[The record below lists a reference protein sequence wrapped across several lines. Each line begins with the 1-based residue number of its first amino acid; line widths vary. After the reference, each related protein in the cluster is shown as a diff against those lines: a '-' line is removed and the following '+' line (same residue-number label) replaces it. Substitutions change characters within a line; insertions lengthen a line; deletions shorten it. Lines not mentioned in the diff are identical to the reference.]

1 MEQKMTTISGKNFT
15 SIETGS
21 MNEWKEKVFLK
32 DVTSATA
39 TEISISTLQPN
50 EAVPFFHA
58 HKQNE
63 ETYIILS
70 GKGDFQV
77 DDQCFP
83 IQSGSV
89 VRVAPEGNRSMRN
102 TANEPMHYIV
112 VQAKQH
118 SLEQF
123 TFTDAAIS
131 EQTPLWK

>member
-1 MEQKMTTISGKNFT
+1 MNGISMY
-15 SIETGS
+15 SADATG
-21 MNEWKEKVFLK
+21 
-32 DVTSATA
+32 ATA

-50 EAVPFFHA
+50 EATPFFHA

-89 VRVAPEGNRSMRN
+89 VRVAPEGSRSMRN

-123 TFTDAAIS
+123 TFTDATIL
-131 EQTPLWK
+131 EQAPLWK

>member
-1 MEQKMTTISGKNFT
+1 MEGKDLPERSDRCNSYRDFHLD
-15 SIETGS
+15 I
-21 MNEWKEKVFLK
+21 
-32 DVTSATA
+32 AT
-39 TEISISTLQPN
+39 QRGY
-50 EAVPFFHA
+50 AVFHA

-89 VRVAPEGNRSMRN
+89 VRVAPEGSRSMRN

-123 TFTDAAIS
+123 TFTDATIL
-131 EQTPLWK
+131 EQAPLWK

>member
-1 MEQKMTTISGKNFT
+1 MEQKMATISGKNFT

-21 MNEWKEKVFLK
+21 MNEWKEKIFLK
-32 DVTSATA
+32 EATGATA

-50 EAVPFFHA
+50 EATPFFHA

-89 VRVAPEGNRSMRN
+89 APEGSRSMRN

-123 TFTDAAIS
+123 TFTDATIL
-131 EQTPLWK
+131 EQAPLWK